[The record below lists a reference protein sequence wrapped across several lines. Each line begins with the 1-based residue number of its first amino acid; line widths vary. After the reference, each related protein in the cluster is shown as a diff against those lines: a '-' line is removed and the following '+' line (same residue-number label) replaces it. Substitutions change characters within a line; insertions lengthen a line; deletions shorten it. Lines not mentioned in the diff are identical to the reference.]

1 MNLQNTP
8 LQKLIVHYIG
18 NKNNADPIV
27 LSQSSIELNDD
38 LKMILGDS
46 FLTRFKTNHEWHS
59 FSHESSLQ
67 FNEVYNYC
75 LQIFSDSDAFEEVS
89 HAIARHLYNQSI
101 HPKVKGGELYIAY
114 FDALPVESRMC
125 KAIGLFKTENKSL
138 FLEAEQAGGNIG
150 LQLKEGIELTKIDKG
165 CLIINQKAD
174 EGFDV
179 LIFDNQNRG
188 EEAQYWKEKFL
199 SLSPQK
205 NEFHNTQHFLNLT
218 KQFITGPLET
228 EMHIS
233 KNEQVELLHRSI
245 DYFKTNESF
254 DIDDFQ
260 AKVFIQDEHVEAFRN
275 FGSHYVANNDFDLAA
290 QFDISQEAVK
300 KQSRIF
306 KSVIKLD
313 RNFHIYVHG
322 RTDLIEK
329 GVDLDGRKYYKIYYQ
344 DEA

>member
-8 LQKLIVHYIG
+8 LQSLIVHYIG
-18 NKNNADPIV
+18 NKNNADPIY
-27 LSQSSIELNDD
+27 LSQSAIEVNEDM
-38 LKMILGDS
+38 KTILGES
-46 FLTRFKTNHEWHS
+46 FLSRFRNNHEWYS

-67 FNEVYNYC
+67 FNEVYQYC
-75 LQIFSDSDAFEEVS
+75 QRIFQESDAFEEAS
-89 HAIARHLYNQSI
+89 QAIAKHLYNQST
-101 HPKVKGGELYIAY
+101 HPKVKGGELYVAY

-125 KAIGLFKTENKSL
+125 KAIGLFKTENKAL
-138 FLEAEQAGGNIG
+138 FLEAEQNGNNIG
-150 LQLKEGIELTKIDKG
+150 LQLKEGVELTKIDKG
-165 CLIINQKAD
+165 CLVINQKAD

-188 EEAQYWKEKFL
+188 EEAQYWKEGFL

-228 EMHIS
+228 EHHLS
-233 KNEQVELLHRSI
+233 KNQQVELLHKSI

-275 FGSHYVANNDFDLAA
+275 FGSRYVANNDFDLAA

-313 RNFHIYVHG
+313 KNFHIYVHG

>member
-18 NKNNADPIV
+18 NKNNADPLH
-27 LSQSSIELNDD
+27 LSQEAIELNDD

-46 FLTRFKTNHEWHS
+46 FLSRFKNNQEWHS

-67 FNEVYNYC
+67 FNEVYNYSQQ
-75 LQIFSDSDAFEEVS
+75 LFGNNDAFEEVS
-89 HAIARHLYNQSI
+89 QSIAKHLYNQSI

-125 KAIGLFKTENKSL
+125 KAIGLFKTENKAL
-138 FLEAEQAGGNIG
+138 FLEAEQNERNIV

-165 CLIINQKAD
+165 CLIINQKEE
-174 EGFDV
+174 EGFD
-179 LIFDNQNRG
+179 LLLFDNQNRG

-205 NEFHNTQHFLNLT
+205 NEFHNTQHFLSLT

-228 EMHIS
+228 ELKVP
-233 KNEQVELLHRSI
+233 KNEQVELLHKSI
-245 DYFKTNESF
+245 DYFKSHESF
-254 DIDDFQ
+254 DIDEFQ
-260 AKVFIQDEHVEAFRN
+260 SEVFANNDHVEAFRN
-275 FGSHYVANNDFDLAA
+275 FGSHYVENHDFDLAA
-290 QFDISQEAVK
+290 QFDISPEAVK

-306 KSVIKLD
+306 KSVVKLD
-313 RNFHIYVHG
+313 KNFHIYIHG

-329 GVDLDGRKYYKIYYQ
+329 GVDMDGRKYYKIYYQ